1 MEDIGIAAIEGLAV
15 AIRRKRGIDGI
26 LRQILSEEGI
36 GNRRPPTVVNAV
48 GTAACRIDP
57 FLATL
62 ARSLLTERSD
72 KRSSVAES
80 PRGRTSEAADFGT
93 AKFIIKSI

>member
-36 GNRRPPTVVNAV
+36 GNRRPPTV